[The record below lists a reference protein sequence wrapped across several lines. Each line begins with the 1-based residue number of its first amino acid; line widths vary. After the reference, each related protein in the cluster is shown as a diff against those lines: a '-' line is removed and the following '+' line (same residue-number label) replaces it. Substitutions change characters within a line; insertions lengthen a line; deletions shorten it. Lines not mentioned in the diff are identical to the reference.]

1 LGSPAYL
8 FAVSRQCR
16 FVDRPPTEPSAEGDL
31 VREARRGKEQAFLA
45 VYYRHR
51 SAVFQFAWRLTGSRS
66 AAEDI
71 TQECFLALVCG
82 AAFDS
87 ARGSL
92 RTYLFGIVRN
102 LAMRHFR
109 ISEREAEE
117 TADSAAPI
125 DVLGDIIA
133 AERSS
138 HVAEAVAQLPILQR
152 EAIIL
157 FTFEELS
164 LEEIAKTAGVD
175 VSVIKARLHRA
186 RESLRKALSRLL
198 TSECERRCS

>member
-1 LGSPAYL
+1 
-8 FAVSRQCR
+8 
-16 FVDRPPTEPSAEGDL
+16 VDRPPTELLTEGDL
-31 VREARRGKEQAFLA
+31 VREARRGEEPAFLA
-45 VYYRHR
+45 LYYCHR
-51 SAVFQFAWRLTGSRS
+51 SAVFQFAWRLTGSQS

-102 LAMRHFR
+102 LALRYFR

-117 TADSAAPI
+117 PADTPAPV
-125 DVLGDIIA
+125 DVLRDIIA
-133 AERSS
+133 AERSAQ
-138 HVAEAVAQLPILQR
+138 VAEAVVQLPILQR

-164 LEEIAKTAGVD
+164 LEEIAEITGVD
-175 VSVIKARLHRA
+175 VGVIKARLHRG
-186 RESLRKALSRLL
+186 RESLRKALAHLL
-198 TSECERRCS
+198 TSDCEGRCP

>member
-1 LGSPAYL
+1 
-8 FAVSRQCR
+8 
-16 FVDRPPTEPSAEGDL
+16 VDRPPTELSTEGDL
-31 VREARRGKEQAFLA
+31 VREARRGEEQAFLA
-45 VYYRHR
+45 LYYRHR

-82 AAFDS
+82 GAAFDS
-87 ARGSL
+87 ARASL

-102 LAMRHFR
+102 LAIRYFR

-117 TADSAAPI
+117 MADSAAPI

-157 FTFEELS
+157 FTFEEVS
-164 LEEIAKTAGVD
+164 LEEIAKIAGVD
-175 VSVIKARLHRA
+175 VGVIKARLHRA
-186 RESLRKALSRLL
+186 RESLRKALARLL
-198 TSECERRCS
+198 TSDCEGRWS